1 MIMNSRI
8 LAGSVMIASLGLVI
22 GGCSSKQ
29 EQPQVLTPV
38 AECTYPGTTNAA
50 APLWVCDAPVE
61 GYDVTAVGA
70 KEKTAAGVQF
80 QKDQAAAS
88 ARVALANRMKVQVQN
103 MIKQYA
109 ETTGTGDSETVD
121 QVATSVSKL
130 ITNETL
136 VGSKIIRSATA
147 PNGTAYVLV
156 ALAPAEVQQIA
167 EQSVK
172 TSMNNE
178 KALWQKF
185 QAGKAQDELAAE
197 IAKQSGEFKA
207 AQ

>member
-1 MIMNSRI
+1 MIMKSRI
-8 LAGSVMIASLGLVI
+8 LVGGVMVASLGLVI
-22 GGCSSKQ
+22 GGCSSKP

-38 AECTYPGTTNAA
+38 AECAYPGTTAA
-50 APLWVCDAPVE
+50 APLWICDAPVE
-61 GYDVTAVGA
+61 GYDITAVGA

-88 ARVALANRMKVQVQN
+88 ARVALASRMKIQVQN

-109 ETTGTGDSETVD
+109 ETTGAGDSETVD
-121 QVATSVSKL
+121 QVSTSVSKL

-136 VGSKIIRSATA
+136 VGTKIIRSSFA

-167 EQSVK
+167 EQSLK

>member
-8 LAGSVMIASLGLVI
+8 LAGSVMVASLGLVTV
-22 GGCSSKQ
+22 GCSSKQ

-38 AECTYPGTTNAA
+38 LECAFPGTTVG
-50 APLWVCDAPVE
+50 APLWICDAPVE
-61 GYDVTAVGA
+61 GYEVTAVGSR
-70 KEKTAAGVQF
+70 EKTAAGVQF
-80 QKDQAAAS
+80 QKDQAAAA
-88 ARVALANRMKVQVQN
+88 ARVALATRMKVQVQN

-109 ETTGTGDSETVD
+109 ETTGAGATETVD

-136 VGSKIIRSATA
+136 VGTTIIRSITD
-147 PNGTAYVLV
+147 PNGTMHVLV
-156 ALAPAEVQQIA
+156 ALKPEQVEKIA
-167 EQSVK
+167 ADAVK

-197 IAKQSGEFKA
+197 IAKQDVEFKA